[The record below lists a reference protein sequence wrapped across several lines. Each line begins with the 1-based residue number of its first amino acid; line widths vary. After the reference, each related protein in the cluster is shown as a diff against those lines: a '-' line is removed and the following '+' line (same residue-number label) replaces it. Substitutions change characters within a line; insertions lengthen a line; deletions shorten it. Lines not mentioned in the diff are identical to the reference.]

1 METNIQPSA
10 NTSILLYNTQ
20 NIGEEQL
27 KAQFTLRTKEY
38 EKIWQDI
45 KTHTMEHPATHYL
58 IQGIRGAGKT
68 TLLTRLYYAVNDDAK
83 LNQWLIPILF
93 NEEEYGVFSLFT
105 FWLKV
110 AEKLNQTDNQWYK
123 HLYNTLQ
130 NLEADQEGQAWPL
143 IRKSL
148 QQHQHKLL
156 LLVDNLAELF
166 ASFNPSENA
175 QLREILSL
183 HSEVRLVGGSS
194 IILDAH
200 FDGTAPFYQFFKLVS
215 LKAISESEMHQLFIT
230 LAKQFGDL
238 AVNKIQTIIQE
249 HPERLEAI
257 RRLADGVPRTLVLLF
272 QIIMEG
278 GKDSSFAYLEETIDK
293 TTPLYKH
300 RMDDLSKQ
308 QQVIVH
314 HIAMNWDAMSAKE
327 IAQQTRLPSKTV
339 SAQLVELQKRWVIE
353 KVPTNTRN
361 HLYRVQERFFNIWY
375 LMRYGD
381 KQDKRRVLWL
391 TKFLENWYTE
401 KELSIKLVETVVQL
415 VDKDNKTQDL
425 LVNAL
430 LASDKIDADIRKAIK
445 AEYDNRLNRQSI
457 TLDNSQPQIQAE
469 FSELVKTADDKA
481 VSKFIEQHEN
491 KMSLTDYLIFSHQ
504 LHTMQSK
511 LFDPAKIL
519 SHVLTQSNTGLFEFM
534 HLFTA
539 IYRKN
544 LVGYKAVSIQVLGES
559 LQQLP
564 ENTIFTNIMPMIS
577 IFWTLCIW
585 GNQFEVVA
593 EILKNDL
600 VQDLFDSE
608 LLEISDY
615 EMDALKEVFFDDF
628 IEMLLVKEQYE
639 MAYRLFDQ
647 FNLKELL
654 KPYYYATLSFFNDER
669 NQEYLRMGPELN
681 QTVNEILKSV
691 EKYRKIYASRL
702 GEKNVSDT

>member
-45 KTHTMEHPATHYL
+45 KSHTMEHPATHYL

-327 IAQQTRLPSKTV
+327 IAKQTRLPSKTV

-375 LMRYGD
+375 LMRYGA

-391 TKFLENWYTE
+391 TKFLEIWYNE
-401 KELSIKLVETVVQL
+401 KELSIKLVEAL
-415 VDKDNKTQDL
+415 LKLLDKDNTVQDL
-425 LVNAL
+425 LVNAF
-430 LASDKIDADIRKAIK
+430 LASEKIDPDIRAAMKI
-445 AEYDNRLNRQSI
+445 EYDNRLNRPSI
-457 TLDNSQPQIQAE
+457 SLDSHQPQIKKDFLKFVGSAE
-469 FSELVKTADDKA
+469 DKIIA
-481 VSKFIEQHEN
+481 NFIEAHVHEI
-491 KMSLTDYLIFSHQ
+491 SLKDYLEYYHVLYQI
-504 LHTMQSK
+504 QSK
-511 LFDPAKIL
+511 LFDPSKIL
-519 SHVLTQSNTGLFEFM
+519 SRVLTQSNAGLFEIL
-534 HLFTA
+534 HLYTA
-539 IYRKN
+539 IYKKN
-544 LVGYKAVSIQVLGES
+544 LVGYKQVALKMIEVSL
-559 LQQLP
+559 LQMPDDISPNILP
-564 ENTIFTNIMPMIS
+564 LIS
-577 IFWTLCIW
+577 IYWTLCIW
-585 GNQFEVVA
+585 DERFESVA
-593 EILKNDL
+593 KVLQETAEQN
-600 VQDLFDSE
+600 LFDEEFLGINESE
-608 LLEISDY
+608 VSL
-615 EMDALKEVFFDDF
+615 LKEVFFDDF
-628 IEMLLVKEQYE
+628 IHMLLVKEQYE
-639 MAYRLFDQ
+639 MAYNLFDQ
-647 FNLKELL
+647 FDLKDIL
-654 KPYYYATLSFFNDER
+654 KPYYYATLSFLKDDR
-669 NQEYLRMGPELN
+669 NQEYLRMGSELIQN
-681 QTVNEILKSV
+681 VQDILTSID
-691 EKYRKIYASRL
+691 KYRKIYTI
-702 GEKNVSDT
+702 D